1 MSTLFIILISIFFVI
16 ITSNNRKKGR
26 RSFDE
31 MPGGSTQ
38 ESEVEPITT
47 LEWDPQTRRFVE
59 KSAKPEVIKDPA
71 NDASQRVK
79 ESKSV
84 SKQSPARSS
93 EGVENQSVVSDDKVG
108 EDLDITAEKLVVYSA
123 IMEPKYKDY

>member
-1 MSTLFIILISIFFVI
+1 MSTLFIILISIFFAI
-16 ITSNNRKKGR
+16 ITFPNRKKGR

-59 KSAKPEVIKDPA
+59 KRAKPEVIKVPA

-79 ESKSV
+79 ERKSV
-84 SKQSPARSS
+84 SKQSPARSL
-93 EGVENQSVVSDDKVG
+93 EDVENQSVVSDDKVG

>member
-31 MPGGSTQ
+31 MPGGSTY

-47 LEWDPQTRRFVE
+47 LEWDPLTRRFVE
-59 KSAKPEVIKDPA
+59 KRAKPEVIKVPA

-84 SKQSPARSS
+84 SKQSPARSL

>member
-1 MSTLFIILISIFFVI
+1 
-16 ITSNNRKKGR
+16 
-26 RSFDE
+26 
-31 MPGGSTQ
+31 MPGGSTP

-59 KSAKPEVIKDPA
+59 KSAKPEVIKVPA

-79 ESKSV
+79 KSKSV
-84 SKQSPARSS
+84 SKQSPAISL